1 MKHAVIVAHPNAD
14 SYTAALASAYR
25 EAGLAAGHEVIFRDL
40 YAMGFDPRLA
50 ESEIPWSPHFALKD
64 DVIAE
69 RALLQDVDVFAF
81 FYPLWL
87 NSPPA
92 ILKGYLERVF
102 GLGFAYRREGAGNA
116 PLLKG
121 RKMISFTASGAPT
134 EWVIQSGAWAAM
146 RTLFDSHFATV
157 CGLEVV
163 DHVHFGGI
171 HPGIRAD
178 SVRNDGDTVR
188 ATLARHFA
196 ARPRLAAAG

>member
-1 MKHAVIVAHPNAD
+1 MKHAVIVAHPRSD
-14 SYTAALASAYR
+14 SYTASLASAYR
-25 EAGLAAGHEVIFRDL
+25 EAGLAAGHEVVFRDL
-40 YAMGFDPRLA
+40 YAMGFDPRLP
-50 ESEIPWSPHFALKD
+50 ESEIPWSKTHALKD

-69 RALLQDVDVFAF
+69 REVLKDVQVFAF
-81 FYPLWL
+81 FYPIWL

-92 ILKGYLERVF
+92 ILKGYMERVF
-102 GLGFAYRREGAGNA
+102 GMGFAYHRVGNGNA

-121 RKMISFTASGAPT
+121 RKMMSFTASGAPT

-146 RTLFDSHFATV
+146 RNLFDSHFASV

-178 SVRNDGDTVR
+178 SVASDMETVR
-188 ATLARHFA
+188 QAFARHFA
-196 ARPRLAAAG
+196 PAPRQAAAG